1 MMNISRGFQSAL
13 NANFF
18 RRGHALNA
26 GAIPNSKRLS
36 KSRNA
41 LAENGERKVLM
52 MYNILVCDDEADIR
66 SALRVYLSGDEY
78 SIFEAENGEEALE
91 IIKKEEIHLLLMDIM
106 MPVLDGITALAQL
119 REDGNNIPVIL
130 LTSKSQDTDK
140 ILGLNAGADDY
151 ITKPFN
157 PVEVIARIKSQ
168 LRRYMR
174 FGGNNEAQEKND
186 SAIIRNGGLELD
198 TNTKTVTRDGETVN
212 LTPTEMML
220 LKFFMEN
227 LDNVY
232 SPREIYRKVWKD
244 DPFGAENTV
253 TVHIRHLREKIEI
266 DPAKPDYLKVV
277 WGHGYKMEK
286 KKPLEKLIRSDSE

>member
-1 MMNISRGFQSAL
+1 MS
-13 NANFF
+13 FF

-26 GAIPNSKRLS
+26 AVIPNSERHS

-41 LAENGERKVLM
+41 HAENGEKERGEI
-52 MYNILVCDDEADIR
+52 MYNILICDDEADIR
-66 SALRVYLSGDEY
+66 SALKVYLSGEDY
-78 SIFEAENGEEALE
+78 SIFEAENGREALE
-91 IIKKEEIHLLLMDIM
+91 IIEKNEIHLLLMDIM
-106 MPVLDGITALAQL
+106 MPVLDGIAALEKL
-119 REDGNNIPVIL
+119 RESNNNIPVIL
-130 LTSKSQDTDK
+130 LTAKSQDTDK

-157 PVEVIARIKSQ
+157 PVEVIARVKSQ

-174 FGGNNEAQEKND
+174 FGGNNESQEKVN
-186 SAIIRNGGLELD
+186 SSVLRNGGLEID
-198 TNTKTVTRDGETVN
+198 DNTKLVTRDGEPVN
-212 LTPTEMML
+212 LTPTEMLL

-227 LDNVY
+227 LDKVF
-232 SPREIYRKVWKD
+232 SPKEIYRKVWND

-286 KKPLEKLIRSDSE
+286 RKPLQKITRSDS

>member
-1 MMNISRGFQSAL
+1 
-13 NANFF
+13 
-18 RRGHALNA
+18 
-26 GAIPNSKRLS
+26 
-36 KSRNA
+36 
-41 LAENGERKVLM
+41 

-78 SIFEAENGEEALE
+78 SIFEAKNGEEAIE
-91 IIKKEEIHLLLMDIM
+91 IIKKEDIHLLLMDIM
-106 MPVLDGITALAQL
+106 MPVLDGITALAKL
-119 REDGNNIPVIL
+119 RENGNNIPVIL

-168 LRRYMR
+168 LRRYMH
-174 FGGNNEAQEKND
+174 FGGNNETQEKND
-186 SAIIRNGGLELD
+186 SAVIRNGGLELD
-198 TNTKTVTRDGETVN
+198 TNAKTVTRDGETVN

-227 LDNVY
+227 LDKVY
-232 SPREIYRKVWKD
+232 SPKEIYRKVWKD

-286 KKPLEKLIRSDSE
+286 KKPLEKLIRSDS

>member
-1 MMNISRGFQSAL
+1 
-13 NANFF
+13 
-18 RRGHALNA
+18 
-26 GAIPNSKRLS
+26 
-36 KSRNA
+36 
-41 LAENGERKVLM
+41 

-66 SALRVYLSGDEY
+66 SALRVYLSNEEY
-78 SIFEAENGEEALE
+78 TIFEAGNGKEALE
-91 IIKKEEIHLLLMDIM
+91 IIEKEDVHLLLMDIM
-106 MPVLDGITALAQL
+106 MPVLDGITTLATL
-119 REDGNNIPVIL
+119 RENGNNIPVIL
-130 LTSKSQDTDK
+130 LTAKSQDTDK
-140 ILGLNAGADDY
+140 IVGLNKGADDY

-157 PVEVIARIKSQ
+157 PVEVIARVKSQ

-174 FGGNNEAQEKND
+174 FGGNNEAQEKTG
-186 SAIIRNGGLELD
+186 STVLRNGGLELD
-198 TNTKTVTRDGETVN
+198 DNAKTLTRDGEPVN

-227 LDNVY
+227 PDKVF
-232 SPREIYRKVWKD
+232 SPKEIYRKVWND

-286 KKPLEKLIRSDSE
+286 KKPLEKITRSDS